1 MHFKIIAFILDRMKE
16 NNIHQEAIL
25 ALHYLP
31 NLDYFASIL
40 YFDKIIIDTY
50 EHYEKQSYRNRTEIL
65 TTQGKMSLTVP
76 VVKQSGKQVMQEV
89 QIDYTQKWARHHWR
103 SICTAYGKAP
113 FFEHYAHYFEPFFHQ
128 NFDSLTQLNWQI
140 LTLCL
145 NILSISK
152 QITLS
157 DHYIKESTQKQQIDL
172 RTYLHPKNNT
182 QNQRLFGIPSYIQV
196 FGKPFVANL
205 SILDL
210 IFCEG
215 PNAKQLLKQSIIK
228 NNYSPKVSF
237 LV

>member
-1 MHFKIIAFILDRMKE
+1 MKE
-16 NNIHQEAIL
+16 NSVNQEAIL

-40 YFDKIIIDTY
+40 YFDKITIDVY

-65 TTQGKMSLTVP
+65 TTQGSMNLTVP
-76 VVKQSGKQVMQEV
+76 VIKPNGKQAMKEV
-89 QIDYTQKWARHHWR
+89 QIDYTQKWTRHHWR

-113 FFEHYAHYFEPFFHQ
+113 FFEYYAHHFEPFFHQ
-128 NFDSLTQLNWQI
+128 DFDTLLQLNWQI

-145 NILSISK
+145 NMLGISK
-152 QITLS
+152 QILLS
-157 DHYIKESTQKQQIDL
+157 EHYIDENLTNEQIDL
-172 RTYLHPKNNT
+172 RKYLHPKYNT
-182 QNQRLFGIPSYIQV
+182 QNQRLFGIPSYTQV

-228 NNYSPKVSF
+228 NNYSPKISF